1 MGKAVSRWGIYI
13 KQPVYSYDSIAAFEK
28 TEKTLPQ
35 MLILESETYALGEN
49 LAVLEKLEKQGV
61 VIVFGCLEDPKLLT
75 ENADLRKFLGIQK
88 IVSEETELTGAKL
101 FEGLLLGGESI
112 YETPEKEEEKKRQDL
127 DLKVPWYQVGSGTK
141 PTWSGFCRKKAEKM
155 WKMKICPH

>member
-112 YETPEKEEEKKRQDL
+112 YETPEREEEKKRQDL
-127 DLKVPWYQVGSGTK
+127 DLNVPWYQVGSGTK
-141 PTWSGFCRKKAEKM
+141 TYMVGLLPEEKRKRCGK
-155 WKMKICPH
+155 